1 MRWLMIVLLLILASL
16 QFRLWF
22 GEGSISQKT
31 QLDQE
36 LSAQQVYNEEL
47 KHRNKLI
54 AKEVESLKNN
64 LDAIEEKARED
75 LGMIKDNETFYLV
88 IDKEEGCRRKI
99 VRPESRMNQSSPK
112 FWCIVPAAG
121 IGSRFSADIPKQF
134 HQLDDQLVA
143 QHTLSRL
150 LKLSIIEA
158 IYAPCDDGFCIL
170 VSRCLLP
177 VMAAFA

>member
-1 MRWLMIVLLLILASL
+1 MRWLMIVLLLILVSL

-31 QLDQE
+31 QLDRE

-88 IDKEEGCRRKI
+88 IDKA
-99 VRPESRMNQSSPK
+99 ESL
-112 FWCIVPAAG
+112 PA
-121 IGSRFSADIPKQF
+121 SESAP
-134 HQLDDQLVA
+134 
-143 QHTLSRL
+143 
-150 LKLSIIEA
+150 
-158 IYAPCDDGFCIL
+158 
-170 VSRCLLP
+170 
-177 VMAAFA
+177 